1 MFSVSLN
8 KHGGFV
14 PKRPL
19 DATIQIGS
27 PFACSAHGVPSAN
40 QPTLTED
47 SGMMRSNDLAV
58 STVRKDHGP
67 NSEPST
73 SLSIIVPVYNEQYLV
88 QSSLRRLELL
98 GDSPLLSRIKVIIVD
113 DGSTDRTPASLG
125 RFRRSLFSDP
135 VQGKFQW
142 LFLRHEGNLGKG
154 GALRTAL
161 NYADTELTVVHDADL
176 EYHPNDLLR
185 MIPLFVYEDADAVF
199 GSRFLSG
206 RFRRALFFRHALGN
220 RFLTLLCDLASDL
233 NLTDMETCYKMVRT
247 DLLKSIP
254 LESWDFRIEPELAIK
269 LAKRNARIF
278 EVPISY
284 SGRTYQEGKK
294 ANWRDGLLAMGAIL
308 RFAISDDICK
318 QDQHGSEILARL
330 RRAPRFTRWM
340 ADTVRSHVGDRVLEI
355 GAGIGNLTLNLIPRT
370 LYWSSD
376 INSLYLHELRRLEH
390 TRPYLRT
397 SAVDLTCGESFPKNR
412 EFDTVICLN
421 VLEHVE
427 DDLTALRNIWDA
439 LEFGGRAIVLV
450 PQGQRLY
457 GSLDRVLGHF
467 RRYNREQLVAL
478 GESAGFRVEEILS
491 FNRMGAAAWWLN
503 GKVLRRT
510 TFSLFQIKTLNCLV
524 PLFKK
529 LDRWMPFPPLS
540 LIAIFKK
547 LPVANP
553 APSRLSQAP
562 LKSSVPYPEEHRE
575 AG

>member
-1 MFSVSLN
+1 
-8 KHGGFV
+8 
-14 PKRPL
+14 
-19 DATIQIGS
+19 
-27 PFACSAHGVPSAN
+27 
-40 QPTLTED
+40 
-47 SGMMRSNDLAV
+47 
-58 STVRKDHGP
+58 
-67 NSEPST
+67 
-73 SLSIIVPVYNEQYLV
+73 
-88 QSSLRRLELL
+88 
-98 GDSPLLSRIKVIIVD
+98 
-113 DGSTDRTPASLG
+113 
-125 RFRRSLFSDP
+125 
-135 VQGKFQW
+135 
-142 LFLRHEGNLGKG
+142 
-154 GALRTAL
+154 
-161 NYADTELTVVHDADL
+161 
-176 EYHPNDLLR
+176 
-185 MIPLFVYEDADAVF
+185 
-199 GSRFLSG
+199 
-206 RFRRALFFRHALGN
+206 
-220 RFLTLLCDLASDL
+220 
-233 NLTDMETCYKMVRT
+233 MVRT

-294 ANWRDGLLAMGAIL
+294 ANWRDGLLAIGAIL

-318 QDQHGSEILARL
+318 QDRHGSKILARL